1 MFRITIKTRSDFILI
16 LLQKNIES
24 KNPALMKYEM
34 LTDFKIMSDS
44 RLARILVPIICVG
57 ARVLMW
63 LQLGAGS

>member
-1 MFRITIKTRSDFILI
+1 
-16 LLQKNIES
+16 
-24 KNPALMKYEM
+24 MKYEM